1 MESMAKRRFAKGET
15 HLRLSLNSQ
24 DEVMARIQGFHS
36 KLDIP
41 PGASAEVPVS
51 WFVYSRTQWP
61 SVRLQ
66 AMGPGFAESRNFPQ
80 PGRPGDV
87 QDLDL
92 HMPYTLRSLYARPY
106 YVLI

>member
-1 MESMAKRRFAKGET
+1 
-15 HLRLSLNSQ
+15 
-24 DEVMARIQGFHS
+24 MARIQGFHS

-80 PGRPGDV
+80 RLWKSLKCTVRELSRSPYAIYIKISICQAILCPHISLIYRLICNHMVSEAGRP
-87 QDLDL
+87 
-92 HMPYTLRSLYARPY
+92 A
-106 YVLI
+106 